1 MENRSNTP
9 ASIERFVNFITF
21 TDLPIRKKFLLFA
34 VGVLFWFVA
43 MFAVIVLA
51 MYDLEGKS
59 ETIVKKV
66 VPRERAAQEIVT
78 NLQRIIIDSTE
89 LARATS
95 AGEIVKKAEK
105 SSGCLDTIAAL
116 VGSLKGEDGSDVA
129 SLEGGRGGG
138 GFFSV
143 AVAGASEAD
152 RYLAEIA
159 GLTTLADQQLDTLA
173 ALKFASVNEGSDR
186 AIEPK
191 LGELRR
197 TLEHAITLSNG
208 YALKIGGLYTANTVR
223 TKTSIHYAVAAGV
236 GVLLMA
242 TALLVLFTFWISRS
256 IARPVHCMIDQIQ
269 ALHRGDIDL
278 SKRIAIASK
287 DEIGVLCASFNGLM
301 ESIHSMSTFKK
312 VIEEEVSV
320 DDVYARLGEV
330 ISDQHG
336 LSDYVI
342 YEISNSR
349 NRMKPV
355 HPVAAAGERRSC
367 NREILENCDLC
378 KAKKTGRAVAS
389 TAYPGICRQFIATMG
404 TEHVC
409 IPMMIGGST
418 GGVVQLR
425 FERPDDAAGLDD
437 LERRIFR
444 AQQYINESVSVIEAK
459 RLLTTLR
466 ESTLIDPLTG
476 LHNRRFLQ
484 EHTEEMVAGVRR
496 RGKTVG
502 LIMCDLDYFKQVN
515 DVHGHNAGDVVLKE
529 TSLIVRKSIRESDIV
544 IRFGGEEFL
553 VVLVDIEEGQGVLV
567 AEKIREN
574 VEKAHINVPH
584 GAIVS
589 KTISLGVSE
598 FPGDTESFWQAIKF
612 SDVALYKAKEAGRNK
627 VKRYEHGMWPENQF

>member
-1 MENRSNTP
+1 MENGSTTTQT
-9 ASIERFVNFITF
+9 IERLVNFITF
-21 TDLPIRKKFLLFA
+21 TDLPIRRKFLLFA
-34 VGVLFWFVA
+34 IGVLFWFVA
-43 MFAVIVLA
+43 MFAVIVVA

-59 ETIVKKV
+59 ETVVKRV
-66 VPRERAAQEIVT
+66 IPRERATQEIVT

-89 LARATS
+89 LARAVN
-95 AGEIVKKAEK
+95 AGEVMKKAEK
-105 SSGCLDTIAAL
+105 SSSCLDAITTL
-116 VGSLKGEDGSDVA
+116 VGSLKGEEHEVA
-129 SLEGGRGGG
+129 LLEGGRGGG
-138 GFFSV
+138 FFSI

-152 RYLAEIA
+152 RYLAEIVD
-159 GLTTLADQQLDTLA
+159 LTTLANQQLDTLS
-173 ALKFASVNEGSDR
+173 ALKLAAVNQGSGA

-208 YALKIGGLYTANTVR
+208 YALKIGNLYTANTAR
-223 TKTSIHYAVAAGV
+223 TKTSIHYALAAGL

-242 TALLVLFTFWISRS
+242 TALLALFTFWISRS
-256 IARPVHCMIDQIQ
+256 IARPVHDMIGQIQ
-269 ALHRGDIDL
+269 ALHRGDLDL

-287 DEIGVLCASFNGLM
+287 DEIGVLCTAFNGLM
-301 ESIHSMSTFKK
+301 ESIHGMSTFKK
-312 VIEEEVSV
+312 VIEEEVHV
-320 DDVYARLGEV
+320 DDVYARLGAV

-355 HPVAAAGERRSC
+355 HPVSTAVETLACS
-367 NREILENCDLC
+367 REILENCDLC
-378 KAKKTGRAVAS
+378 KAKKTGRTVAS
-389 TAYPGICRQFIATMG
+389 TAYPGICRQFVAPRG

-425 FERPDDAAGLDD
+425 FERPDDAAALDD

-444 AQQYINESVSVIEAK
+444 AQQYVNESVSVIEAK
-459 RLLTTLR
+459 RLLVTLR
-466 ESTLIDPLTG
+466 ESALIDPLTG

-496 RGKTVG
+496 RGKSVG

-553 VVLVDIEEGQGVLV
+553 VVLIDIEEGQGMLV
-567 AEKIREN
+567 AEKIRES

-584 GAIVS
+584 GAVVS

-598 FPGDTESFWQAIKF
+598 FPCDTESFWQAIKF
-612 SDVALYKAKEAGRNK
+612 SDVALYKAKEAGRNR